1 MNTFYILGTWL
12 FINFFFLVIPYF
24 YPTVGS
30 SVLLSY
36 QAWFNAVIILLLIL
50 PKSSKLYLN

>member
-1 MNTFYILGTWL
+1 MNKLYVIGIWL

-24 YPTVGS
+24 YPTVAS

-36 QAWFNAVIILLLIL
+36 QCWFNAVIVLIL
-50 PKSSKLYLN
+50 FLPGSSALYLN